1 MPPPPAEPDDEI
13 VIVGNKPSLGNWQ
26 AEDAPRMKRS
36 PTNPKSFSLTLANV
50 AADPIE
56 YKFVKV
62 SDRQGTITWMGG
74 GNLSLERTDVDI
86 VQNYIWSA

>member
-1 MPPPPAEPDDEI
+1 
-13 VIVGNKPSLGNWQ
+13 
-26 AEDAPRMKRS
+26 MKRS

-56 YKFVKV
+56 YKFAKV
-62 SDRQGTITWMGG
+62 SDRLGTITWMGG
-74 GNLSLERTDVDI
+74 DNLQLERTDVDI